1 MKGLVIKST
10 GTSYGVW
17 FPDGTTLDCRV
28 KGNFRIR
35 GIRSTNPVA
44 IGDYVEVVKGDTS
57 AQGDATHWITEVYDR
72 RNYIIRRSTNLSHE
86 SHILAANI
94 DLAALMVTI
103 NHPKTSTIFIDR
115 FLATCEAY
123 RVHACLIFNKVDL
136 LTDNERQ
143 QLSDLRTLYESIGY
157 KTYAISAL
165 DTDSED
171 FKALLNVFAGGVEHP
186 SPDMNPPSL
195 RGLGGVLMGL
205 GGVPMEIGRVSLLSG
220 NSGVGKSTLLNAI
233 LGREVTRT
241 GTISTAHNKGM
252 HTTTFS
258 EMYPLSM
265 HNPQWRSDALGDD
278 AARVVMTDTSLP
290 APSLRGTGG
299 VPWLIDTPGIKGFG
313 VLDMQ
318 REEVGHYF
326 REIFRVGRDCRYS
339 DCVHLDEPGC
349 AVCEAV
355 KNGNIA
361 FSRYESYLSM
371 LGDITENKYR

>member
-10 GTSYGVW
+10 GTSYVVY
-17 FPDGTTLDCRV
+17 FDDGSTLDCRV

-44 IGDYVEVVKGDTS
+44 IGDYVEVVKGDTV
-57 AQGDATHWITEVYDR
+57 AQGDATHWITDVYDR

-94 DLAALMVTI
+94 DLAALMVTV
-103 NHPKTSTIFIDR
+103 NHPKTSTTFIDR

-123 RVHACLIFNKVDL
+123 RVPACLIFNKVDL

-143 QLSDLRTLYESIGY
+143 QLADLRALYEGIGY

-165 DTDSED
+165 DTRTED
-171 FKALLNVFAGGVEHP
+171 FRALLNVFAGGIEHP
-186 SPDMNPPSL
+186 SPDMAPPSL
-195 RGLGGVLMGL
+195 RGT
-205 GGVPMEIGRVSLLSG
+205 GGVPMGIGRVSLLSG
-220 NSGVGKSTLLNAI
+220 NSGVGKSTLLNAV

-258 EMYPLSM
+258 EMYPLS
-265 HNPQWRSDALGDD
+265 
-278 AARVVMTDTSLP
+278 

-299 VPWLIDTPGIKGFG
+299 VSWLIDTPGIKGFG

-326 REIFRVGRDCRYS
+326 REIFRIGRECRYS
-339 DCVHLDEPGC
+339 DCVHIDEPGC

-355 KNGNIA
+355 KNGEIA

-371 LGDITENKYR
+371 LGDITETKYR